1 MLLVKRSPHNLPLF
15 CQIKLEPLSGPRVIN
30 RELNCHF
37 RYIVGGVLAFVVIV
51 AILVLVFCC
60 CCKDGKCTGT
70 CGGMNCCGYSGVS
83 TD

>member
-1 MLLVKRSPHNLPLF
+1 M
-15 CQIKLEPLSGPRVIN
+15 IKCNSQNEMVR
-30 RELNCHF
+30 CF
-37 RYIVGGVLAFVVIV
+37 RYIVGGVLGFVLLVAIIVVI
-51 AILVLVFCC
+51 FCC